1 MSLPRPP
8 TARRP
13 EGSVPE
19 LGDRTKQ
26 NRPTRRFAS
35 LPETAEYL
43 GVSTKTVRRRVADG
57 TFTAYRCGPRLTRLD
72 LNEVARE
79 SIEFL
84 STLAIGRKVELVSVI
99 TPK

>member
-1 MSLPRPP
+1 
-8 TARRP
+8 
-13 EGSVPE
+13 

-72 LNEVARE
+72 LNEVDER
-79 SIEFL
+79 
-84 STLAIGRKVELVSVI
+84 LAPIPTMQRDAS
-99 TPK
+99 